1 MILRTSSRRD
11 CWEGPVATLVFSSP
25 VLRGRVSVAPL
36 WSCLFHLTAGVCGLS
51 TDMLH
56 GDILRR
62 LKLHGQNHTKCTQFG
77 PCKKIVFHRL
87 CFLKTEY

>member
-1 MILRTSSRRD
+1 MILGTLSQRD
-11 CWEGPVATLVFSSP
+11 CWDGPVATLVFSSP

-56 GDILRR
+56 GDIA
-62 LKLHGQNHTKCTQFG
+62 
-77 PCKKIVFHRL
+77 L
-87 CFLKTEY
+87 CLARWCCIGTIGLTRALL